1 VSGKDERGEG
11 ERGGKVIEG
20 NLRDGKVIEG
30 KGESKKESEK
40 KCVRVNRKSGTQ
52 SLVNTCT
59 NKVGTVGAR
68 EVPYS
73 YVYL

>member
-1 VSGKDERGEG
+1 VR
-11 ERGGKVIEG
+11 G

-59 NKVGTVGAR
+59 NKVGTVGAG
-68 EVPYS
+68 EVPS
-73 YVYL
+73 ADVDL